1 LKENYYPIKN
11 NGKMNQPRKE
21 EFKTDL
27 KMLDFLVISTD
38 GSELEDY
45 ICDNI
50 VRISKKKNL
59 IKKNFS

>member
-1 LKENYYPIKN
+1 
-11 NGKMNQPRKE
+11 MNQPRKE

-50 VRISKKKNL
+50 VRISKKKKPN
-59 IKKNFS
+59 